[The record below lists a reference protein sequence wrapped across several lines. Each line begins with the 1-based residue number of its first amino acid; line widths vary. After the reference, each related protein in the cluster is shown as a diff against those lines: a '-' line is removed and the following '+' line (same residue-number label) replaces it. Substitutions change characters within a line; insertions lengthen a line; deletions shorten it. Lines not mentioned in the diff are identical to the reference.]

1 MIGMPRGCG
10 SVTGMGW
17 LAAALA
23 ATVLGCAPKVA
34 GPPPLTV
41 DQIVAQGDQQ
51 GLRLENPFALND
63 TIRAKVEK
71 EIGFTGTP
79 LDRIRRII
87 RYLNDNNYIHFQ
99 YSANLSLTA
108 NQAFE
113 ARKGDCLAYT
123 NLFLAIARHLKIPM
137 YFVHVSEARNLY
149 ERDGVFFISS
159 HMALGYGGGIQPEE
173 VNPYTVIVDFTEES
187 ADYKLAM
194 FEALDDGTALCLYY
208 NNVAV
213 DRMIEGDSAYAQRL
227 LQYLIGVRPLVKEL
241 YNNMGVLLM
250 REGNYAGA
258 LAFLQS
264 SIQRFPG
271 YAPLYTN
278 AIQAARGSG
287 RPELARTLEGKV
299 ESMSRDD
306 PFFLFNQGLHFFH
319 QGQFEKA
326 AERFKKAANRQP
338 YNTFLY
344 AWLARAYLRYG
355 RTEEGIRAF
364 EKAQEYAP
372 NHRML
377 ALLRAEFPVLNSVP
391 RPQLPPAQ
399 PQ

>member
-1 MIGMPRGCG
+1 MVGTPRGCRPL
-10 SVTGMGW
+10 TGVGW

-23 ATVLGCAPKVA
+23 ATVLGCAPKVV

-51 GLRLENPFALND
+51 GLRLEIPFALSGA
-63 TIRAKVEK
+63 IKAKVGK

-79 LDRIRRII
+79 LERIRRII
-87 RYLNDNNYIHFQ
+87 RYLNDNHYIHFE

-108 NQAFE
+108 DQAFE

-159 HMALGYGGGIQPEE
+159 HMALGYDGRMQSEE

-187 ADYKLAM
+187 SDYKLAM
-194 FEALDDGTALCLYY
+194 FEAVDDGTALCLYY

-213 DRMIEGDSAYAQRL
+213 DHMIAGDSAYAQKL
-227 LQYLIGVRPLVKEL
+227 LQYLIRVRPQVKEL

-258 LAFLQS
+258 LAFLLS

-271 YAPLYTN
+271 YEPLYTN
-278 AIQAARGSG
+278 AIQAARGS
-287 RPELARTLEGKV
+287 RQPELARALEAKV
-299 ESMSRDD
+299 AKIAKND
-306 PFFLFNQGLHFFH
+306 PFFLFNQGLHYFH
-319 QGQFEKA
+319 EGLFGKA
-326 AERFKKAANRQP
+326 AERFKKAADRQP
-338 YNTFLY
+338 PNGFLY
-344 AWLARAYLRYG
+344 AWLARAYLRDG
-355 RTEEGIRAF
+355 RTEEGILAF
-364 EKAQEYAP
+364 EKAQECAP

-377 ALLRAEFPVLNSVP
+377 SLLREEFPVLDSVP
-391 RPQLPPAQ
+391 RPHLPQDLPP
-399 PQ
+399 